1 MSDQSIN
8 DLLDLHQLKIQQI
21 VTGLMSLI
29 QLTLPDPVVTVEGGD
44 IGLGFGKGYKG
55 LVFVITPFL
64 AYVRLGIAKGA
75 ALRDPTELLEGQGK
89 VHRHI
94 KIREP
99 AELENPALTA
109 LLGAAVEIAH
119 PQ

>member
-8 DLLDLHQLKIQQI
+8 DLLAPYQPKIQQI
-21 VTGLMSLI
+21 VKGLITLIHISL
-29 QLTLPDPVVTVEGGD
+29 PNPVVTVEGGD
-44 IGLGFGKGYKG
+44 IGLGFGTGYKG
-55 LVFVITPFL
+55 LVFVITPFPV
-64 AYVRLGIAKGA
+64 YVRLGIAHGA
-75 ALRDPTELLEGQGK
+75 ALRDPTGLLEGRGK

-99 AELENPALTA
+99 GELEDPALTA
-109 LLGAAVEIAH
+109 LLRAAAEIAH